1 MCIRDSL
8 AVMHGRDV
16 LYVVE
21 ERAAGRPRL
30 VTDVGVRLPAELT
43 ASGLAMLSRLPAA
56 QVRALYPAA
65 SQLIRREEHG
75 PRTLTELRRALTQTR
90 ARGYAVESG
99 TVTEGSASS
108 RARPT

>member
-1 MCIRDSL
+1 
-8 AVMHGRDV
+8 
-16 LYVVE
+16 
-21 ERAAGRPRL
+21 
-30 VTDVGVRLPAELT
+30 
-43 ASGLAMLSRLPAA
+43 MLSRLPAA

-99 TVTEGSASS
+99 TVTEGLASVAVAVVDHTDHPVAAVAVTYPS
-108 RARPT
+108 DVVDTAGRDRLVEQVRRVAAALTARLRG